1 MYGCVGELPGE
12 APDPAGVQL
21 DATLGLVDPARRTPP
36 AKPADRKVALA
47 TPGAAEFLASLDDLV
62 DDRRGDDGDTRGPR
76 RGVRAPARA
85 GRRHGRAA
93 VDPGDRPA
101 RRAGDPL
108 GRGDATG
115 PADIGTDG
123 DGARQVRGRPQG
135 TVPIPFAD
143 DDPGM
148 AAILGELVR
157 LARGG
162 S

>member
-1 MYGCVGELPGE
+1 MEIRAVL
-12 APDPAGVQL
+12 
-21 DATLGLVDPARRTPP
+21 
-36 AKPADRKVALA
+36 
-47 TPGAAEFLASLDDLV
+47 AAEFARLLGL
-62 DDRRGDDGDTRGPR
+62 GDVTVEPPWIRVTGQ
-76 RGVRAPARA
+76 
-85 GRRHGRAA
+85 HGEQ
-93 VDPGDRPA
+93 VIH
-101 RRAGDPL
+101 L

-123 DGARQVRGRPQG
+123 DGARHVRGRPQG